1 MLFNSF
7 QPSVTFIE
15 EILSKTNDWFLY
27 ETQHW
32 FEIGQLALP
41 GLNHASIKGQNI
53 WVLEVIVLS

>member
-15 EILSKTNDWFLY
+15 EILSQTNDWFLY

-53 WVLEVIVLS
+53 